1 MKKIYLTVIG
11 FSILCHLNALSQ
23 TKQDSVIKKPT
34 IALNNATGKDSTQYN
49 PRKLRLDEVDLFSSY
64 YTQNGDHSAVTGGIG
79 TEKVTDLSNGISLN
93 FVWTNRN
100 LNKNTLSAAL
110 GFDAHSSAS
119 QAYVSKTGASHA
131 TGNRLYPS
139 LDWTVENSKTGNAF
153 GLGGYI
159 SYEYNYASIGG
170 DLHYALKTDNKNGEF
185 SVKLQGYY
193 DLVTL
198 IYPSEFIPAGSIT
211 TNYGNHGGEDGHRG
225 NLGTSP
231 RQTYTASFA
240 YSQIINLKL
249 QVALLGDVV
258 GQNGYLGLPFHR
270 VYFSNGKD
278 TIEKL
283 PASRFKLPIGARL
296 NYFLGDDIILR
307 SYYRYFF
314 DNWGIRSNTAN
325 LEVAYK
331 ISPFFSISPFYRYYN
346 QTQAKYF
353 APYEGHSPTDQY
365 YTSNYEFSNFNSQ
378 FFGLG
383 IRLAPPKGVFGWQ
396 NLHELEFRY
405 GHYSQTTDLVS
416 DVFSVS
422 LGFK

>member
-240 YSQIINLKL
+240 YSQIINSKL

-331 ISPFFSISPFYRYYN
+331 ITPFFSISPFYRYYN